1 MMQSFYRNQ
10 HYMLR
15 LQYKTFWLQ
24 NLWGTIIFVPMLL
37 AVFIL
42 VNFYEAWHYS
52 SNVIL
57 DNTEFNISIFIVI
70 IMGGFSFL
78 LSFKVTWVK
87 ALRYVSNCIGHLD
100 DATIDEGYTR
110 KDKSDK
116 PTSVWT
122 TQTFAARKKVE
133 KTSRKIDAGITPR
146 VPRKAIKKSAENTL
160 FLKENIV
167 VPSPRQDICGSSASS
182 ECNVKLICSN
192 TPPKRLI
199 KPCNS
204 LEHSVTNFA
213 THRGLGENTNPD
225 KTLLMRI
232 CGGFIFIA
240 VVFMMAITPMVIYH
254 VAKPNSPYVYYKP
267 DCHNTANHTKI
278 VKV

>member
-1 MMQSFYRNQ
+1 
-10 HYMLR
+10 MLR

-42 VNFYEAWHYS
+42 VNFYEAWNYS

-110 KDKSDK
+110 KDKSNK
-116 PTSVWT
+116 STSVWT
-122 TQTFAARKKVE
+122 TQTLAARKKEE
-133 KTSRKIDAGITPR
+133 KTSRKVDAGITPR
-146 VPRKAIKKSAENTL
+146 IPRKAIKRTGVTTL
-160 FLKENIV
+160 FLKENMV
-167 VPSPRQDICGSSASS
+167 VPSPRQDICGSSASC
-182 ECNVKLICSN
+182 ECKAKLIYSN
-192 TPPKRLI
+192 IPLKRSI
-199 KPCNS
+199 KPCDS

-213 THRGLGENTNPD
+213 TYGRLRENSHLD

-232 CGGFIFIA
+232 CGGIIFIS
-240 VVFMMAITPMVIYH
+240 VVFIMTITPMLIYH

-267 DCHNTANHTKI
+267 DCLNTANHTKI